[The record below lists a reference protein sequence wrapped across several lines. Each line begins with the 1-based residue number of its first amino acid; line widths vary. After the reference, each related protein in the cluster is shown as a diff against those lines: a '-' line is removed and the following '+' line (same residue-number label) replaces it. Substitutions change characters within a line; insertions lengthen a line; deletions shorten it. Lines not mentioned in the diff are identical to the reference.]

1 MRNIL
6 ALLLIAILFIL
17 LFNFNLFSDFVF
29 YTFCYFI
36 GSLKVWKKPKYNLLR
51 NKCLRN
57 ILREKNQ
64 NIEKQLEQRKKKKWK
79 KFIDQPNYGYYILN
93 ENPGEKSV
101 IEPPQIIDRV
111 QSTDN
116 LRSKSHKNVTVRKGK
131 KNNYAEIVRGCS
143 SRNNKGLK
151 VGFDR
156 GH

>member
-17 LFNFNLFSDFVF
+17 LFSFNLFSDFIF

-57 ILREKNQ
+57 ILREQNQ

-79 KFIDQPNYGYYILN
+79 MFIDQPNYGYYTLN

-101 IEPPQIIDRV
+101 IELPQIIDRV

-116 LRSKSHKNVTVRKGK
+116 LRSEPHKNVTVCKGK
-131 KNNYAEIVRGCS
+131 KKKLC
-143 SRNNKGLK
+143 RNSERMQLQK
-151 VGFDR
+151 
-156 GH
+156 